1 MTEQLLA
8 SDLRSKLRERG
19 IRVSKNTL
27 YRLAREREITTVKI
41 GAKVLFPEAE
51 VEAFIRRKTVP
62 AKRNFFGSKSVSH
75 TTQDK
80 GVAGIGQSNYGR

>member
-27 YRLAREREITTVKI
+27 YRLARERAVDSTAFNGRIY
-41 GAKVLFPEAE
+41 FHWDSF
-51 VEAFIRRKTVP
+51 EAFLRRKTVP